1 MVSNYF
7 LLFTNTYQRDI
18 NSAAQSQ
25 EVVHC
30 IGLLYKLVVK
40 ANQKAVSVYSTSKQI
55 LPVGVADHNKVAN
68 SR

>member
-1 MVSNYF
+1 M
-7 LLFTNTYQRDI
+7 
-18 NSAAQSQ
+18 NSAVQSQ